1 MTDQRTLDR
10 LIAHLRGQVAE
21 LRRRE
26 GEGAAPDEIAERR
39 RLVLRLQERLSY
51 VVRDLLNIQEA
62 SPTNRAG
69 RRAATVRTGHPHTSL
84 AGDAR

>member
-26 GEGAAPDEIAERR
+26 REGAAAEEIAERTH
-39 RLVLRLQERLSY
+39 LILRLQERLSH
-51 VVRDLLNIQEA
+51 VVRELVNVQRT
-62 SPTNRAG
+62 SPT
-69 RRAATVRTGHPHTSL
+69 
-84 AGDAR
+84 